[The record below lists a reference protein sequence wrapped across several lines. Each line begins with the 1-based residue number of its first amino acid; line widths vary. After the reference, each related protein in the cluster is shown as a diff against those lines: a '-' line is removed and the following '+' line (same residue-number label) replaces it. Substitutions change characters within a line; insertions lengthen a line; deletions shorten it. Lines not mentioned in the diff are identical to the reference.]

1 MDFLWYRRSDSER
14 YWLFHMTY
22 FWILVSFHLHPSPQ
36 KRLLYYTSVQNL
48 SMYTMQLTYLYS
60 VRKYVL
66 SCVQL
71 FAAPWMVAHQAP
83 LSMGFP
89 RQEYWSELPC
99 PSSRDLPDPGIK
111 PMSPESPASPHLYQL
126 SYQGSPYVCT
136 VSLIMALVLP

>member
-1 MDFLWYRRSDSER
+1 
-14 YWLFHMTY
+14 
-22 FWILVSFHLHPSPQ
+22 
-36 KRLLYYTSVQNL
+36 
-48 SMYTMQLTYLYS
+48 MYTMQLTYLYS

-99 PSSRDLPDPGIK
+99 PSSRDIPDPGIK